1 MTTIDVCELAAVYGG
16 LGKATAPVATAEA
29 KTEEFPTRKATYGD
43 ACLRGGV
50 GGAITGATAGAGML
64 PFAML
69 SGPLT
74 PATAGAFL
82 GIGGGTGAV
91 LGCAEGM
98 WDLYK
103 ARRPLEP

>member
-1 MTTIDVCELAAVYGG
+1 MTTIDVCALDAVYGG
-16 LGKATAPVATAEA
+16 LGKETAPVATA
-29 KTEEFPTRKATYGD
+29 KTEGFPTRKATYVD
-43 ACLRGGV
+43 ACIRGGV

-74 PATAGAFL
+74 PATAGAFM
-82 GIGGGTGAV
+82 GIGAGTGGV

>member
-1 MTTIDVCELAAVYGG
+1 MTTISICDLETVYGG
-16 LGKATAPVATAEA
+16 LGKASAPTTEPA

-74 PATAGAFL
+74 PATAAAFM
-82 GIGGGTGAV
+82 GIGGGSGAV